1 MNQEKAKDIYEDYK
15 KALERLKGALAENV
29 SIKGN
34 IVIDGTVQRF
44 EFTFELAW
52 KLAKAILN
60 YNGVEVETPR
70 MVIKE
75 AFRAGLI
82 TDGDGWIDMLKDR
95 NKTAH
100 IYNEKQALQIY
111 GKIKENY
118 FVETNLSANTIMTYV
133 KLICEKFGL
142 SGDDFVYTIKD

>member
-29 SIKGN
+29 SVKGD

-100 IYNEKQALQIY
+100 IYNEEQALRIY
-111 GKIKENY
+111 GKIKENH
-118 FVETNLSANTIMTYV
+118 FELLQFFCSKVLEW
-133 KLICEKFGL
+133 
-142 SGDDFVYTIKD
+142 IK

>member
-52 KLAKAILN
+52 KLANAILN

-118 FVETNLSANTIMTYV
+118 FELLHFFCSKVLEW
-133 KLICEKFGL
+133 
-142 SGDDFVYTIKD
+142 IK

>member
-100 IYNEKQALQIY
+100 IYDEKQALQIY
-111 GKIKENY
+111 GKIKENH
-118 FVETNLSANTIMTYV
+118 FELLND
-133 KLICEKFGL
+133 F
-142 SGDDFVYTIKD
+142 SGKVLRWIK